1 MTAAACMRQ
10 LKRRPVVVLIAELL
24 FVVLMH
30 APNYDDLVLVRD
42 RVFDKANSG
51 MKKRVC
57 DTSNGIT
64 QCRNVEDL
72 ARCALAFAQG
82 QQCGSFVLRV
92 VCMCMCMCMCSTM
105 QRSFALV
112 GLLWLL
118 R

>member
-1 MTAAACMRQ
+1 MSCALSRTELCVAEFALRAATA
-10 LKRRPVVVLIAELL
+10 
-24 FVVLMH
+24 
-30 APNYDDLVLVRD
+30 NYDDLVLVKD
-42 RVFDKANSG
+42 RVFDKASSG
-51 MKKRVC
+51 MKKRVG
-57 DTSNGIT
+57 DTFNFNGIT